1 MSDFSGIPLL
11 EGLPADVAAKAA
23 ERCRW
28 KAFEAHELIVDYGD
42 ESADV
47 IFIIS
52 GQVRVLMSSAYGRH
66 VILNHLDKGDFF
78 GEMSAIDGRSRSA
91 SVIAL
96 YNSEVCV
103 MPGDVFLELATS
115 VPQVSLRTMEKLTER
130 VRTINERLAE
140 QAFLTARQRLCAE
153 LLRQSRPRS
162 GHPDQR
168 IVSPPP
174 IQEDLANLISSRRE
188 VVSRE
193 LSALTKDGVLER
205 SRGGLILTDVEELS
219 RRVEEAMGPIRP

>member
-1 MSDFSGIPLL
+1 MSDFSGVPLL
-11 EGLPADVAAKAA
+11 EGLPDDVAAKAA
-23 ERCRW
+23 DRCRW
-28 KAFEAHELIVDYGD
+28 KSYEAHELIVDYGD
-42 ESADV
+42 ESNEV
-47 IFIIS
+47 LFIIT

-96 YNSEVCV
+96 YNSEICI
-103 MPGDVFLELATS
+103 MPGDLFVEIATT
-115 VPQVSLRTMEKLTER
+115 VPAVAMRTMEKLTER

-153 LLRQSRPRS
+153 LLRQSRARS
-162 GHPDQR
+162 GHPGQR

-193 LSALTKDGVLER
+193 LSALTKAGVVER

>member
-1 MSDFSGIPLL
+1 MADFSGIPLL
-11 EGLPADVAAKAA
+11 EDMPTDMVAWAV
-23 ERCRW
+23 EQCRW
-28 KAFEAHELIVDYGD
+28 RTYEAHELIVDYGD
-42 ESADV
+42 ESNEV
-47 IFIIS
+47 IFIVS

-66 VILNHLDKGDFF
+66 VILNHLDRGDFF

-96 YNSEVCV
+96 FNSEVCI
-103 MPGDVFLELATS
+103 MPGDVFVKIATT
-115 VPQVSLRTMEKLTER
+115 VPAISLRTMEKLTER

-162 GHPDQR
+162 GHADQR

-193 LSALTKDGVLER
+193 LSALVKDGVIER
-205 SRGGLILTDVEELS
+205 SRGGLILTDVEGLS

>member
-1 MSDFSGIPLL
+1 MGDFRGIPLL
-11 EGLPADVAAKAA
+11 EGLPPEIAQRAAS
-23 ERCRW
+23 RCRW

-42 ESADV
+42 ESNEV
-47 IFIIS
+47 IFIIT

-103 MPGDVFLELATS
+103 MPGEVFMEIATTVPDVA
-115 VPQVSLRTMEKLTER
+115 RKTMEKLTER

-162 GHPDQR
+162 GHPGQR

-193 LSALTKDGVLER
+193 LSALTRDGVIER

>member
-1 MSDFSGIPLL
+1 MADFTGIPLL
-11 EGLPADVAAKAA
+11 EGLPEAVGARAAP
-23 ERCRW
+23 RCRW
-28 KAFEAHELIVDYGD
+28 RHFEAHELIVDYGD
-42 ESADV
+42 ESNDV

-103 MPGDVFLELATS
+103 MPGEVFMEIATTIPS
-115 VPQVSLRTMEKLTER
+115 VAKRTMEKLTER

-153 LLRQSRPRS
+153 LLRQSRPRA
-162 GHPDQR
+162 GHPGQR

-193 LSALTKDGVLER
+193 LSALTKDGVIER
-205 SRGGLILTDVEELS
+205 SRGGLILSDVEELS

>member
-1 MSDFSGIPLL
+1 MSDFHGAPLL
-11 EGLPADVAAKAA
+11 EGLPDDISAKAA
-23 ERCRW
+23 KRCRW
-28 KAFEAHELIVDYGD
+28 RTYEAHELIVDYGD
-42 ESADV
+42 ESNDV
-47 IFIIS
+47 LFIIS
-52 GQVRVLMSSAYGRH
+52 GEVRVLMSSAFGRH
-66 VILNHLDKGDFF
+66 VILNHLKQGDFF

-91 SVIAL
+91 SVLAL
-96 YNSEVCV
+96 YTSEICI
-103 MPGDVFLELATS
+103 MPGEVFVEIATT
-115 VPQVSLRTMEKLTER
+115 VPEVARRTMEKLTER

-153 LLRQSRPRS
+153 LLRQSRPRN
-162 GHPDQR
+162 GHDGQR

-193 LSALTKDGVLER
+193 LSALTKDGVIER
-205 SRGGLILTDVEELS
+205 SRGGLILTDVDELS

>member
-1 MSDFSGIPLL
+1 MADFAGIPLL
-11 EGLPADVAAKAA
+11 EGLPEDAAAQAA
-23 ERCRW
+23 PRCRW
-28 KAFEAHELIVDYGD
+28 KTFEAHELIVDYGD
-42 ESADV
+42 ESNDV
-47 IFIIS
+47 LFIIS

-96 YNSEVCV
+96 YNSEICV
-103 MPGDVFLELATS
+103 MPGEVFMEIATS
-115 VPQVSLRTMEKLTER
+115 VPLIARRTLEKLTER

-162 GHPDQR
+162 GHPGQR

-193 LSALTKDGVLER
+193 LSALTKDGVMER
-205 SRGGLILTDVEELS
+205 SRGGLILTDVDELS